1 VSLANADLEP
11 GMRAAAMLVRSR
23 NAALPAAE
31 RAQLRTQAA
40 QTDLLHSVVT
50 QALAR
55 WPA

>member
-1 VSLANADLEP
+1 
-11 GMRAAAMLVRSR
+11 MLVRSR

-31 RAQLRTQAA
+31 RAQLRTLAA

-50 QALAR
+50 QALAK